1 MRVLI
6 KKTKLDVEITK
17 YCDLMQTDET
27 HIKKDQAKKNKQ
39 LERVNR
45 LVRVL
50 GREVLTRQGLMAG
63 LGLKKQGIRN
73 FRNNY
78 WYPAR
83 DLQWVEMYKIKSPTS
98 PEQAYKLT
106 ALGMEQL
113 AKLEAQDVE
122 HSHNGMGKAA
132 SA

>member
-1 MRVLI
+1 MDDAKKIVKSKERVL
-6 KKTKLDVEITK
+6 K
-17 YCDLMQTDET
+17 
-27 HIKKDQAKKNKQ
+27 
-39 LERVNR
+39 

-50 GREVLTRQGLMAG
+50 GREVITRQGLMAG

-83 DLQWVEMYKIKSPTS
+83 DLQWVEMFKIKSPTS

-106 ALGMEQL
+106 ALGLEQL
-113 AKLEAQDVE
+113 EKLEAQDAE
-122 HSHNGMGKAA
+122 AKKDQA
-132 SA
+132 SE

>member
-1 MRVLI
+1 M
-6 KKTKLDVEITK
+6 
-17 YCDLMQTDET
+17 MTDET
-27 HIKKDQAKKNKQ
+27 HTKKDQAKKKNKQ

-50 GREVLTRQGLMAG
+50 GREVITRQGLMAG

-83 DLQWVEMYKIKSPTS
+83 DLQWVEMFKINSPTS

-106 ALGMEQL
+106 ALGLEQF
-113 AKLEAQDVE
+113 AKLETQDAE
-122 HSHNGMGKAA
+122 TKKDQA
-132 SA
+132 SE

>member
-1 MRVLI
+1 MDDAKKIVKRKERVL
-6 KKTKLDVEITK
+6 K
-17 YCDLMQTDET
+17 
-27 HIKKDQAKKNKQ
+27 
-39 LERVNR
+39 

-50 GREVLTRQGLMAG
+50 GREVITRQGLMAG

-83 DLQWVEMYKIKSPTS
+83 DLQWVEMFKIKSPTS

-106 ALGMEQL
+106 TLGLEML
-113 AKLEAQDVE
+113 AKLETQEEPQKKD
-122 HSHNGMGKAA
+122 
-132 SA
+132 